1 VPDLHVVCDGIVI
14 GSRLHEAV
22 VIRGLEVMGLEPHT
36 HIHRIGLGWK
46 ATVGRLEIVAEVFDH
61 LDHLVW

>member
-1 VPDLHVVCDGIVI
+1 MPDVHVVCDGIVI

-22 VIRGLEVMGLEPHT
+22 VIRDLEMMGLEPHT

-46 ATVGRLEIVAEVFDH
+46 ATVGRLEVVAEVFGH
-61 LDHLVW
+61 LDHIVW